1 MFFDEITNR
10 QVKHGAY
17 HLEHS
22 ARLAKRTKCSKKW
35 INVARFIIIGI
46 ILIRSV
52 AHILVHRLLKHTNF
66 AGNNYENRM
75 KTMFPMCIIYRSP
88 FVLKSY
94 CNCHCD
100 KAMCTHRLWI
110 HDRLVQ
116 NGKVCVISVAQ
127 TPIEREFIDT
137 FKSFLTSQ
145 NDPCRCLFC
154 FWHHSHCAKYHFNV
168 WHTRY
173 DTQVLNVHWVPLY
186 IGFMCAC
193 YLTEKFEQIFR
204 GFLEFTKS
212 LLRIRLKIA
221 VNAFLMAY
229 YCPA

>member
-1 MFFDEITNR
+1 MYYISFSFCLEI
-10 QVKHGAY
+10 
-17 HLEHS
+17 
-22 ARLAKRTKCSKKW
+22 
-35 INVARFIIIGI
+35 
-46 ILIRSV
+46 
-52 AHILVHRLLKHTNF
+52 
-66 AGNNYENRM
+66 
-75 KTMFPMCIIYRSP
+75 
-88 FVLKSY
+88 VLKLSLWQSNVY
-94 CNCHCD
+94 LSASDSWSLGAKWKSLCHFCG
-100 KAMCTHRLWI
+100 TNSNR
-110 HDRLVQ
+110 
-116 NGKVCVISVAQ
+116 
-127 TPIEREFIDT
+127 EREFIDT

-154 FWHHSHCAKYHFNV
+154 FWHRSHCAKCNFNV
-168 WHTRY
+168 WHTQY
-173 DTQVLNVHWVPLY
+173 DTVLNVHWVPMC